1 MLALSD
7 EELDVLFNLSAPIEP
22 AMRDAFL
29 RAVALELELERYK
42 PEQLGVGLITRV
54 CRPLQKEFVRAPVA
68 RGPAFMSKYR

>member
-29 RAVALELELERYK
+29 RAVALELERYK